1 MSAYENP
8 QLPEGI
14 NVSPTHPL
22 KEFGLLLGGVSALV
36 FIAVLALSVA
46 AGYLVRFIP
55 FEQEQAL
62 ASSIDADWLKQSHD
76 ADDKRREQYL
86 QALGQR
92 LSAAMNLPEGMQVTL
107 HYSSDSTV
115 NAMATLG
122 GNIVVFQGLID
133 TVDSENALAMV
144 LAHEI
149 AHIRHRHPIIAMGRG
164 FTVMLALSALSGI
177 GDGLMQQ
184 WFGSMGMLPVLAF
197 NREQEEVAD
206 ADALQALL
214 TVYGHAKGAAVFF
227 EHVANQSG
235 LPEPP
240 ALLNTHPDTGD
251 RIERIR
257 RFETTHATAGSADLQ
272 PLPSFMKRQEAE
284 AQEPSADSEPEA
296 APRS

>member
-8 QLPEGI
+8 QIPEGI

-22 KEFGLLLGGVSALV
+22 KDFTLLLGGVSALIV
-36 FIAVLALSVA
+36 VAVLALSFA
-46 AGYLVRFIP
+46 AGYLVRFVP

-62 ASSIDADWLKQSHD
+62 ASSIDADWLKQSHS

-86 QALGQR
+86 RALGEQ
-92 LSAAMNLPEGMQVTL
+92 LAAAMDLPAEMRIAV
-107 HYSSDSTV
+107 HYSSDDTV

-149 AHIRHRHPIIAMGRG
+149 AHVGHRHPIVAMGRG
-164 FTVMLALSALSGI
+164 FTVMLALSALSGV
-177 GDGLMQQ
+177 GDGMIQQ
-184 WFGSMGMLPVLAF
+184 WVGSMGMLPMLAF
-197 NREQEEVAD
+197 SREQEEAAD

-214 TVYGHAKGAAVFF
+214 RVYGHAGGAATFF
-227 EHVANQSG
+227 EHVAEQSA

-240 ALLNTHPDTGD
+240 ALLNTHPDTD
-251 RIERIR
+251 ARIARIR
-257 RFETTHATAGSADLQ
+257 DFEQAHIRPDEQALK
-272 PLPSFMKRQEAE
+272 PLPDFLKSDKTDGTD
-284 AQEPSADSEPEA
+284 PD
-296 APRS
+296 

>member
-8 QLPEGI
+8 QIPEGI

-22 KEFGLLLGGVSALV
+22 KDFTLLLGGVSALIV
-36 FIAVLALSVA
+36 VAVLALSFA
-46 AGYLVRFIP
+46 AGYLVRFVP

-62 ASSIDADWLKQSHD
+62 ASSIDADWLKQSHS

-86 QALGQR
+86 QALGEQ
-92 LSAAMNLPEGMQVTL
+92 LSAAMDLPTGMKITV
-107 HYSSDSTV
+107 HYSADDTV

-149 AHIRHRHPIIAMGRG
+149 AHVRHRHPIVAIGRG
-164 FTVMLALSALSGI
+164 FAVMLALSTLSGL
-177 GDGLMQQ
+177 GDGMIQQ
-184 WFGSMGMLPVLAF
+184 WVGSMGMLPVLAF
-197 NREQEEVAD
+197 SREQEEAAD

-214 TVYGHAKGAAVFF
+214 RIYGHAGGAATFF
-227 EHVANQSG
+227 EHVAEQSA

-240 ALLNTHPDTGD
+240 ALLNTHPDTD
-251 RIERIR
+251 ARIARIR
-257 RFETTHATAGSADLQ
+257 DFEQAQARLDEQVLK
-272 PLPSFMKRQEAE
+272 PLPDFVKSDKTDGTD
-284 AQEPSADSEPEA
+284 PD
-296 APRS
+296 

>member
-14 NVSPTHPL
+14 NVSPMHPL
-22 KEFGLLLGGVSALV
+22 KDFALLLGGVSALIV
-36 FIAVLALSVA
+36 VAVLALSFA
-46 AGYLVRFIP
+46 AGYLVRFVP

-62 ASSIDADWLKQSHD
+62 ASSIDADWLKQSHS

-86 QALGQR
+86 QALGEQ
-92 LSAAMNLPEGMQVTL
+92 LSAAMDLPTGMKITV
-107 HYSSDSTV
+107 HYSADDTV

-149 AHIRHRHPIIAMGRG
+149 AHVRHRHPIVAIGRG
-164 FTVMLALSALSGI
+164 FAVMLALSTLSGV
-177 GDGLMQQ
+177 GDGMIQQ
-184 WFGSMGMLPVLAF
+184 WVGSMGMLPVLAF
-197 NREQEEVAD
+197 SREQEEAAD

-214 TVYGHAKGAAVFF
+214 RVYGHADGAATFF
-227 EHVANQSG
+227 ERVSEKSA

-240 ALLNTHPDTGD
+240 ALLNTHPDTD
-251 RIERIR
+251 ARIARIR
-257 RFETTHATAGSADLQ
+257 VFEQAQARPDERVLK
-272 PLPSFMKRQEAE
+272 PLPDFVKSGKTDGAE
-284 AQEPSADSEPEA
+284 PD
-296 APRS
+296 

>member
-22 KEFGLLLGGVSALV
+22 KDFALLLGGVSALIV
-36 FIAVLALSVA
+36 VAVLALSFA
-46 AGYLVRFIP
+46 AGYLVRFVP

-62 ASSIDADWLKQSHD
+62 ASSIDADWLKQSHS

-86 QALGQR
+86 RALGEQ
-92 LSAAMNLPEGMQVTL
+92 LATAMDLPAEMHVTV
-107 HYSSDSTV
+107 HYSSDDTV

-149 AHIRHRHPIIAMGRG
+149 AHVRHRHPIVAMGRG
-164 FTVMLALSALSGI
+164 FTVMLALSALSGL
-177 GDGLMQQ
+177 GDGMIQQ
-184 WFGSMGMLPVLAF
+184 WVGSMGMLPVLAF
-197 NREQEEVAD
+197 SREQEEAAD
-206 ADALQALL
+206 ADALQVLL
-214 TVYGHAKGAAVFF
+214 HVYGHAGGAATFF
-227 EHVANQSG
+227 EHVSEKSA

-240 ALLNTHPDTGD
+240 ALLNTHPDTD
-251 RIERIR
+251 ARIARIR
-257 RFETTHATAGSADLQ
+257 DFEIAHARPDELALKR
-272 PLPSFMKRQEAE
+272 LPDFMKLDKTDG
-284 AQEPSADSEPEA
+284 ADPD
-296 APRS
+296 

>member
-22 KEFGLLLGGVSALV
+22 KEFGLLLGGISALV
-36 FIAVLALSVA
+36 LIAVLVLAVA
-46 AGYLVRFIP
+46 AGYLVQYIP
-55 FEQEQAL
+55 FAQEQTL
-62 ASSIDADWLKQSHD
+62 ASSINADRLKQSHS
-76 ADDKRREQYL
+76 AEDKRREQYL
-86 QALGQR
+86 QSLGDR
-92 LSAAMNLPEGMQVTL
+92 LSAAMDLPEEMKITL

-122 GNIVVFQGLID
+122 GNIIVFQGLID

-164 FTVMLALSALSGI
+164 FTVMLALSALSGV

-184 WFGSMGMLPVLAF
+184 WIGSMGMLPVLAF

-214 TVYGHAKGAAVFF
+214 RVYGHATGAAKFF
-227 EHVANQSG
+227 EHVANRSG

-240 ALLNTHPDTGD
+240 ALLNTHPDTEV

-257 RFETTHATAGSADLQ
+257 RFETAHATTSAPDLQ
-272 PLPSFMKRQEAE
+272 PLPGFMARQDAK
-284 AQEPSADSEPEA
+284 APEPSADAEPDST
-296 APRS
+296 PRG